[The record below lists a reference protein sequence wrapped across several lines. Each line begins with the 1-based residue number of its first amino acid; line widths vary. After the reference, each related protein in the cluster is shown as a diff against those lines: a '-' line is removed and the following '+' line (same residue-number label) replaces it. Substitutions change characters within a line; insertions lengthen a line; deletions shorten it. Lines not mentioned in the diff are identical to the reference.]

1 MEHHHDYSSMQET
14 PLEETTALLD
24 YMVHHNQA
32 HAQELKEVAM
42 PLKDSR
48 QSCFQKIEGALAL
61 FDQANHELEEALS
74 LLREGK

>member
-1 MEHHHDYSSMQET
+1 MEHHHDYSSVQET

-48 QSCFQKIEGALAL
+48 QDCFQKIEGALAL

>member
-48 QSCFQKIEGALAL
+48 QDCFQKIEGALTL